1 MARKRKLNSAQIRE
15 IFRSREPAK
24 ALSQQFGVSQ
34 QMIYLIR
41 SGRYYADITGGPKRA
56 RKASRSALLSAQ
68 PSVDVNALADAVID
82 RLIKRLRTDL
92 SPLACGDSNAP

>member
-15 IFRSREPAK
+15 IFRSREPTK

-41 SGRYYADITGGPKRA
+41 SGRYYPDITGGPKRA

-82 RLIKRLRTDL
+82 RLIKRLRT
-92 SPLACGDSNAP
+92 GKV